1 MWPAPPHTLQ
11 QTIDVIADIDEAPEA
26 AAKLAD
32 TVLAEVVTDKG
43 YHGAD
48 VLVDCA
54 DLGIRT
60 YVSEPDRGRRPWR
73 GKHRQRDATYANR
86 RRIRGRRGKRL
97 MRQRAELVERG
108 FAHCYDTGGMRRL
121 HLRGRD
127 NVAKRVLLQVAGFNL
142 GLVMRRL
149 VGAGRPRAAWALR
162 ALAHE
167 IALAL
172 RAVVRTILTGHASTR
187 SSLVIHPL
195 IAPTPWILASRD
207 QNRTF
212 ATAC

>member
-1 MWPAPPHTLQ
+1 MR
-11 QTIDVIADIDEAPEA
+11 IVEAPHEP
-26 AAKLAD
+26 LPP
-32 TVLAEVVTDKG
+32 L
-43 YHGAD
+43 
-48 VLVDCA
+48 
-54 DLGIRT
+54 DLRRLRDLDL
-60 YVSEPDRGRRPWR
+60 SEPPEEGRP
-73 GKHRQRDATYANR
+73 
-86 RRIRGRRGKRL
+86 
-97 MRQRAELVERG
+97 
-108 FAHCYDTGGMRRL
+108 AHIASASGI
-121 HLRGRD
+121 
-127 NVAKRVLLQVAGFNL
+127 AKRVFLQVGGFNL

-172 RAVVRTILTGHASTR
+172 RAVVCTILTGHASTR

>member
-1 MWPAPPHTLQ
+1 
-11 QTIDVIADIDEAPEA
+11 
-26 AAKLAD
+26 
-32 TVLAEVVTDKG
+32 
-43 YHGAD
+43 
-48 VLVDCA
+48 
-54 DLGIRT
+54 
-60 YVSEPDRGRRPWR
+60 
-73 GKHRQRDATYANR
+73 
-86 RRIRGRRGKRL
+86 
-97 MRQRAELVERG
+97 
-108 FAHCYDTGGMRRL
+108 MRRL

-172 RAVVRTILTGHASTR
+172 RAVVRT
-187 SSLVIHPL
+187 
-195 IAPTPWILASRD
+195 
-207 QNRTF
+207 RTF